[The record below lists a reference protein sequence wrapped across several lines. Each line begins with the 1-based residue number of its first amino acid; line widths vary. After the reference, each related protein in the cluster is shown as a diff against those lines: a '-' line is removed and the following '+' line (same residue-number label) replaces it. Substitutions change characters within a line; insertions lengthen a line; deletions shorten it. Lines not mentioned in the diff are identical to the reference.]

1 MYKYNYNVKMF
12 LLVIIC
18 LINLSLTAIEFCEKS
33 EFYLHDEGTNH
44 LGCNRCINS
53 CDCDGKRTCSI
64 FQWCQGVSRAKNKD
78 YYYNE
83 DLSNSECDP
92 QSPLKDFYCNSN
104 RICDSKGKCIDP
116 IK

>member
-1 MYKYNYNVKMF
+1 MKPRDKTLGF
-12 LLVIIC
+12 LFSSC
-18 LINLSLTAIEFCEKS
+18 SSCTGGCEGS
-33 EFYLHDEGTNH
+33 CSNCTGTCEEDCVDSCYEECEI
-44 LGCNRCINS
+44 GSSYS